1 MSVMRHGDED
11 LHYSDHSH
19 RWIAPV
25 DVDQEVWEAVM
36 RAHLA
41 QHLATM
47 DGPSITDERQQCRPP
62 RIPRQRQPSRQ
73 PLRLGA
79 R

>member
-11 LHYSDHSH
+11 LHYSDNSH
-19 RWIAPV
+19 RWIAPA

-47 DGPSITDERQQCRPP
+47 GGPNIGDERSQCRTPQ
-62 RIPRQRQPSRQ
+62 IPRQRQPTRL
-73 PLRLGA
+73 PLRQGT